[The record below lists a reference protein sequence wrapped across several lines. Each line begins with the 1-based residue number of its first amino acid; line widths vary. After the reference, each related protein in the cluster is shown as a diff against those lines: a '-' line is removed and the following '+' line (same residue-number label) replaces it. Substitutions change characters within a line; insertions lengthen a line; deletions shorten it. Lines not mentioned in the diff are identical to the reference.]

1 MNAQGFDN
9 GRWNRVRAIDLA
21 MAALVVLGVLL
32 AWTLP
37 VDLYDRSQAAKTFA
51 DAVAKVVR
59 GIDEFAAISSFPGVT
74 RLVLATL
81 WVCVPLVASYI
92 AFAPGVLKWDSVRLR
107 AMPRLVR
114 WAIVGMF
121 ILMSIVAPILITF
134 DPDVLQGNSFFDLM
148 VNFVSTHR
156 LGLGL
161 VAGVYCAVS
170 ALFLSLLPIYLNR
183 RNF

>member
-1 MNAQGFDN
+1 M
-9 GRWNRVRAIDLA
+9 A

-37 VDLYDRSQAAKTFA
+37 ADLYDRSQAARTFA
-51 DAVAKVVR
+51 DAIAKVVR

-81 WVCVPLVASYI
+81 WVCVPFVAMYI
-92 AFAPGVLKWDSVRLR
+92 AFAPGVLKWDSARLH

-114 WAIVGMF
+114 WAIVGLF
-121 ILMSIVAPILITF
+121 ILVSIVAPILITF
-134 DPDVLQGNSFFDLM
+134 DPDVLHSDTFFDLI
-148 VNFVSTHR
+148 VRFASTHR

-161 VAGVYCAVS
+161 VAGSYCAVS
-170 ALFLSLLPIYLNR
+170 ALFLSLLTIYLNR
-183 RNF
+183 RYF